1 MTIPHRA
8 PSHKPALLLPERI
21 QDIGTRTVAGKFVFV
36 EYQITR
42 KSGHSCDS
50 LTCITWI
57 SCIITCITCTAE
69 ISHQLISWD
78 NINITR
84 ILDYH
89 WLSLII
95 IDYHWLSLSIMEYH
109 RLSLIII
116 HFHWLLLIIID
127 YYWLSLIIIVYH
139 WLSLIVIDYHWLS
152 LIIIDYH
159 WLSLI
164 IWNSEK
170 RWITDSLTDSLTD
183 N

>member
-8 PSHKPALLLPERI
+8 PSHKPALLLPRRI

-57 SCIITCITCTAE
+57 SFITCITCTAE

-95 IDYHWLSLSIMEYH
+95 IEYHW
-109 RLSLIII
+109 LSLIII
-116 HFHWLLLIIID
+116 HFHWLSLIIID

-139 WLSLIVIDYHWLS
+139 WPS
-152 LIIIDYH
+152 LII
-159 WLSLI
+159 
-164 IWNSEK
+164 NFTK
-170 RWITDSLTDSLTD
+170 DSFPSS
-183 N
+183 NF